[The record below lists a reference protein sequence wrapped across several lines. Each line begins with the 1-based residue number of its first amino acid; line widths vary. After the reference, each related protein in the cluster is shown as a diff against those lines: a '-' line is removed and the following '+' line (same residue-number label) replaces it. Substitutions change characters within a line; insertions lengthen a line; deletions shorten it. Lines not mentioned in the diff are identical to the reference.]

1 MSCDWIRFKQA
12 ESSLSRNVGTE
23 VIVTR
28 PFSDRVDGLA
38 GSAGAVW
45 GRLATPVT
53 LPELIEDISVMY
65 QIRAEEIVDD
75 VKALLDD
82 LIHLNLVEEV
92 VTAND

>member
-1 MSCDWIRFKQA
+1 MSCDWIRFQQT
-12 ESSLSRNVGTE
+12 ESSLSRNLGTE

-28 PFSDRVDGLA
+28 PFSNRVDGLA

-53 LPELIEDISVMY
+53 LPELIQDISAMY
-65 QIRAEEIVDD
+65 QVGPEEIVDD
-75 VKALLDD
+75 IKGLLDQ

-92 VTAND
+92 ILAND